1 MGDLVPVADMALPE
15 VHAELTDLRG
25 LMGDR
30 SSVYWKDPAMQTRA
44 RQLYEARDG
53 SSAPADDEDQ
63 DFIVAEM
70 RPVGLQEFNRANPDI
85 DFAEYLGVLRNAT
98 DVVQG
103 VPETEQADLIAS
115 FNGLPDGVIAAIAG
129 ELTSTRGTGF
139 AYASAEQV
147 SKFATEQ
154 GGHVLREWGD
164 DCAVTMARVMARL
177 NRCMNDMSESEEASF
192 VAWHESLTGGQR
204 AAIYRKLAA

>member
-1 MGDLVPVADMALPE
+1 MSDIVPVADLALPE
-15 VHAELTDLRG
+15 VHAELADLRG

-30 SSVYWKDPAMQTRA
+30 SSAYWRNPALQSRA
-44 RQLYEARDG
+44 RELYEARDG
-53 SSAPADDEDQ
+53 SSAPADDADQ
-63 DFIVAEM
+63 DFIAAEM
-70 RPVGLQEFNRANPDI
+70 RPVGLQEINRANPDI
-85 DFAEYLGVLRNAT
+85 DFAQYLGVLRNVT

-115 FNGLPDGVIAAIAG
+115 FNRLPDGVVGAIVG
-129 ELTSTRGTGF
+129 ELSSGRGTGF

-147 SKFATEQ
+147 SKFATEP

-177 NRCMNDMSESEEASF
+177 NRCMNDMSEGEEASF